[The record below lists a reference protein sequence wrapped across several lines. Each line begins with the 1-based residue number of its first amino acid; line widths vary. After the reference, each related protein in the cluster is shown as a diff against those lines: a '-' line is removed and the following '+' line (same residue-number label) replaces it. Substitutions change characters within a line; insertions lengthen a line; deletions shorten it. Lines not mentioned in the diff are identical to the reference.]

1 MKVDREVRVSIADLV
16 WDAVN
21 CDTGEIA
28 RIGILSQKELSR
40 GKILWTPLGGAAI
53 LAYSGFDFLRT
64 HFHAHSFEEDV
75 KIGFSDLRCVIEDR
89 YVETI
94 FTVFDTY
101 RADLERLH
109 CHDIMQELKELDVFT
124 SSELDQLVLLYV
136 STEKQKVA
144 PFDEGSLAIKQGLP
158 TRRLF
163 RIYDLIMPGKLF
175 EKLMRQKYVVRT
187 LKLEEV
193 ATTKGGSIR
202 GVTNDGQGIQN
213 NFF

>member
-1 MKVDREVRVSIADLV
+1 MKVDREVRISIADLV

-21 CDTGEIA
+21 RDTGEIV
-28 RIGILSQKELSR
+28 RIGILSQKELSQ
-40 GKILWTPLGGAAI
+40 GNILWTPLGGAAI
-53 LAYSGFDFLRT
+53 LAYSGFDYLRT
-64 HFHAHSFEEDV
+64 HFHAHSFEVDV

-101 RADLERLH
+101 RADFEQKH
-109 CHDIMQELKELDVFT
+109 CHDIIQELKALDVFT
-124 SSELDQLVLLYV
+124 SSELGQLVLHYV
-136 STEKQKVA
+136 NTEKQKEA
-144 PFDEGSLAIKQGLP
+144 PFDKRLQLQPS
-158 TRRLF
+158 RRLL
-163 RIYDLIMPGKLF
+163 RIYDLTMPDILF
-175 EKLMRQKYVVRT
+175 EKLMKQKYVRA
-187 LKLEEV
+187 LSMEEV